1 MGLFDKKK
9 KGDDDYDSPVEQVS
23 LSTPKPA
30 APGTVATP
38 AGSQARPASTTT
50 PAQSA
55 PQPAAP
61 VLPSSQPGAQSLASA
76 PAAPAPAASRARPP
90 QDDFDVPNYGIEK
103 AIELMRLLPADNVE
117 LVVQVVKKT
126 LESLQ
131 IQVPSI
137 IKDASRKQSDIEG
150 RIDVLKKEI
159 FELESE
165 ISTRKTEISA
175 LEADHKETTS
185 VKERL
190 ILAEK
195 LTDERKGTSPGV
207 AVSSPPSNTTP
218 AGAVPAPTPAPR
230 PSGTFQAVTPGGGG
244 TMPPPVG
251 SPSTTPAAP
260 AGQIK
265 K

>member
-23 LSTPKPA
+23 LSTPKAPAGAPA
-30 APGTVATP
+30 AA
-38 AGSQARPASTTT
+38 ASQARPASST
-50 PAQSA
+50 PAAQSA

-61 VLPSSQPGAQSLASA
+61 VLPSSSTGSAAQSLASA
-76 PAAPAPAASRARPP
+76 PASPAPARAQARPP

-137 IKDASRKQSDIEG
+137 IKDASRKQQDIEG

-159 FELESE
+159 AELEGE

-175 LEADHKETTS
+175 LETDHKETTS

-195 LTDERKGTSPGV
+195 LTEERKGTSPGV
-207 AVSSPPSNTTP
+207 AVGGSASSAGTSPGGAATSPPRT
-218 AGAVPAPTPAPR
+218 
-230 PSGTFQAVTPGGGG
+230 SGSFQAVTPGGAA
-244 TMPPPVG
+244 PAA
-251 SPSTTPAAP
+251 SASATPAAG

>member
-9 KGDDDYDSPVEQVS
+9 KGDDDYDSPVEQVN
-23 LSTPKPA
+23 LSARA
-30 APGTVATP
+30 APAP
-38 AGSQARPASTTT
+38 A
-50 PAQSA
+50 A
-55 PQPAAP
+55 PQPARAP
-61 VLPSSQPGAQSLASA
+61 LPGMPPAGASPPPPSPAPQANPLASA
-76 PAAPAPAASRARPP
+76 PAAPAPAPPPARARMPEP
-90 QDDFDVPNYGIEK
+90 EPDVPNYGIDK

-159 FELESE
+159 FELEAE
-165 ISTRKTEISA
+165 ISTRKTEINA
-175 LEADHKETTS
+175 LETDHRETTS

-195 LTDERKGTSPGV
+195 LTEERKGTSPGV
-207 AVSSPPSNTTP
+207 PVATASAPPSASP
-218 AGAVPAPTPAPR
+218 AGVPAPVPQSSRSSSQYPA
-230 PSGTFQAVTPGGGG
+230 V
-244 TMPPPVG
+244 
-251 SPSTTPAAP
+251 TTPAAAAP
-260 AGQIK
+260 RPTDPPPLAGGSPIK

>member
-9 KGDDDYDSPVEQVS
+9 KGDDDYDSPVEQVNLS
-23 LSTPKPA
+23 RQAAPAAAPSRSAAPPTGSQSTPPASSQA
-30 APGTVATP
+30 AP
-38 AGSQARPASTTT
+38 
-50 PAQSA
+50 A
-55 PQPAAP
+55 PQP
-61 VLPSSQPGAQSLASA
+61 QAQQQSPLASA
-76 PAAPAPAASRARPP
+76 PAAPAPAPRARTPEP
-90 QDDFDVPNYGIEK
+90 EYDVPNYGIEK

-137 IKDASRKQSDIEG
+137 IKDASRKQQDIEG

-175 LEADHKETTS
+175 LETDHKETTS

-195 LTDERKGTSPGV
+195 LTEERKGGPASAASPG
-207 AVSSPPSNTTP
+207 ASTGATTTP
-218 AGAVPAPTPAPR
+218 AASAPRPSGSYPAVSAQPQSASPAGVPAPTPAPR
-230 PSGTFQAVTPGGGG
+230 SETL
-244 TMPPPVG
+244 
-251 SPSTTPAAP
+251 P
-260 AGQIK
+260 AGSSTGPIK